1 MNPSAMTPGE
11 EIVEPQSTEEEECTR
26 AIQETPADSQHRA
39 EEPAAEAFD
48 AAEGIEAVTRAVA
61 EGCNAEGTATDEP
74 QVTGARHGSAFCEL
88 AAFSMQTTSGHLAS
102 PQEIASRLIELGLS
116 SEESEWFAGNIDLG
130 LRASASSC
138 QLDVMKYLVEECG
151 ADVDAG
157 DEVRQHTD
165 SNRLLVWFGG

>member
-1 MNPSAMTPGE
+1 MTPDE
-11 EIVEPQSTEEEECTR
+11 EMLEPQPTEEECTR
-26 AIQETPADSQHRA
+26 AADQTPVDRA